1 MDDEEAEA
9 AAAERR
15 KYQARPKTSNWEKY
29 DKTKMEMLLDDRLNL
44 DLVGADYTSLLQA
57 QAAVMLPEEAYF
69 RFKDEQ
75 VAENQPT
82 PADFDA
88 DAIALL
94 SVNSHAVASALAT
107 LPLHVQLNIDSR
119 YFERALLDDFEL
131 EAQSNLTKWNEA
143 HPAPEVERSASCSCA
158 SCSSGRRRVN
168 STNS

>member
-29 DKTKMEMLLDDRLNL
+29 DKTSCVQNLQWKSVETLMLLTIALELRLIEMEMLLDDRLNL

-88 DAIALL
+88 V
-94 SVNSHAVASALAT
+94 S
-107 LPLHVQLNIDSR
+107 Q
-119 YFERALLDDFEL
+119 
-131 EAQSNLTKWNEA
+131 
-143 HPAPEVERSASCSCA
+143 
-158 SCSSGRRRVN
+158 
-168 STNS
+168 